1 MTNQVSSRP
10 MGRAEKAAQ
19 LVSWAL
25 RRARKDLSG
34 SGSGSAT
41 SMASAS
47 VRGCAPEE
55 CETDA
60 GRRSPW

>member
-1 MTNQVSSRP
+1 
-10 MGRAEKAAQ
+10 MGRVEKAAQ